1 MQVVFT
7 FSSLTTR
14 GRMDPGDMV
23 DLPDDEAL
31 HLIACGICHEHRTVL
46 PESYSGPAGV
56 SAPAGHLLA
65 ADAGAA
71 GAAGA
76 AADDADADI
85 DAAVS
90 RPQQEQ
96 PDRRRRR

>member
-7 FSSLTTR
+7 FSCITTR

-56 SAPAGHLLA
+56 STPAGHLLA

-71 GAAGA
+71 AAY
-76 AADDADADI
+76 AD
-85 DAAVS
+85 VLES

>member
-1 MQVVFT
+1 MNVVFVY
-7 FSSLTTR
+7 SSLTTR

-56 SAPAGHLLA
+56 SAPAGHLLVDADAA
-65 ADAGAA
+65 ADADTDA
-71 GAAGA
+71 
-76 AADDADADI
+76 ADADV
-85 DAAVS
+85 AES
-90 RPQQEQ
+90 RLQQEQ